1 MPMTRGMKGA
11 GLAGSTWAGCHD
23 GRPSIDADAPAWPC
37 TLLAA
42 LTLAASSSCLAEQIK
57 LYSPEDEALYQQRF
71 QALMLGGGATGEGL
85 SIYDPMEAVPGAA
98 DAAPLP
104 AASTATIPSGALEE
118 ARAYS
123 AANNS
128 SALMIW
134 RSGKVELEAY
144 FGDYDAD
151 TLIVSRSLAKPL
163 TVNAVGRAIALGKI
177 RSLDQP
183 VADFIDEWRDT
194 DKAGILVRHLLDMR
208 SGLLP
213 QAAAM
218 EPESILNRAYLHPR
232 HDDIIVNEYPLTHV
246 PGTRYEYSNAT
257 SDLVAVLIERATG
270 MRYAEFISEQVLK
283 PIGAAGGEVWITRP
297 GGLAHA
303 GCCIELP
310 AETWLRLGVLLIR
323 DGVWNGVRLLPEG
336 YVGEIRTPT
345 PQNVHAGLGV
355 YIGQPYVERR
365 GAGNPERFPG
375 GTLHSEP
382 YLADDLYLFDG
393 NSNQVC
399 YIVPSADLVILRTG
413 GPPPKEPGWDNA
425 YLPNLVLRGLRSS
438 DSRARGA
445 GATRVAV
452 SKP

>member
-1 MPMTRGMKGA
+1 
-11 GLAGSTWAGCHD
+11 
-23 GRPSIDADAPAWPC
+23 
-37 TLLAA
+37 
-42 LTLAASSSCLAEQIK
+42 
-57 LYSPEDEALYQQRF
+57 
-71 QALMLGGGATGEGL
+71 
-85 SIYDPMEAVPGAA
+85 VPGAA

-134 RSGKVELEAY
+134 RGGKVELEAY
-144 FGDYDAD
+144 FGDHDAD
-151 TLIVSRSLAKPL
+151 TPIVSRSLAKPL
-163 TVNAVGRAIALGKI
+163 TVNAVGRAIALGDI
-177 RSLDQP
+177 ESLDQS
-183 VADFIDEWRDT
+183 VADYIVEWRDT

-218 EPESILNRAYLHPR
+218 EPENILNRAYLHPR